1 MYDDDKD
8 SVREGNR
15 ILVVWLGRA
24 ENKYESMYDDDKDSV
39 REGNR
44 ILVVWLGRAENK
56 YESMYDDDKDSV
68 REGNRILVVWLG
80 RAENKYES
88 MYDDDKDSVREGN
101 RILVVWLG
109 RAENKYESMYDDDKD
124 SVREGNRILVVWLGR
139 AENKYESMY
148 DDDKD
153 SVREGN
159 RILVVWLGRAE
170 NKYESMY
177 DDDKDSVREGNRIL
191 VVWLGRAEN
200 KYESMYDDD
209 KDSAFNA
216 VQESVSGQLTMEN
229 ILSGYH
235 TLCREREELLESLQ
249 DSLDMDEEDL
259 LNENKL
265 AIAYTGSRNGRT
277 RATFENA
284 KITTEKLRQLN
295 RDIINMS
302 KRGQPSDKMEQEKKE
317 LEEELDMY
325 KQMAVQQREDMDNRR
340 LSVTRQDQ
348 AQQWKL
354 VAGEMLD
361 IVKGIKLEGKTD
373 KVELERELNK
383 ILLTLNSQNEYIESL
398 KKEIDKSEK
407 NVKNIER
414 EKTRLYNDK
423 ILVED
428 ELQTKRLEVQ
438 QCKKYIKKLL
448 QEKKDDKK
456 ILSTEDG
463 VLLDLDDDDDE
474 EMTTLAQGRA
484 NNTHLLQAQIRDQ
497 RSKALR
503 FEEQNKELLRQLA
516 ACQQGN
522 QQEKSKEQVAVV
534 TVAKDGDC
542 ESCKE
547 MSARLTEGEELLK
560 QLTSK
565 NEKLLADLNDI
576 GEQLFDTSKQNKE
589 LMRQL
594 AACQQVNQQEKENA
608 ALKSSLE
615 RSQQD
620 MRQTQPSPAPSSP
633 ERTSSESSTDSRPAT
648 PVFIE
653 DTPAKKPGKTTTS
666 RPLQAPK
673 SRAPKPRKKEAKP
686 KAESKQK
693 TAKEPEKAKEKPQEN
708 EETKSKR
715 RAASFNET
723 REEKAPYVKV
733 REAKLLS
740 LCDKGTQTCNRG
752 RLEAMMSGGHRR
764 ESVGSWKADGKKRHS
779 LADAIMSIAPPPVIE
794 QETSNAMSTIRE
806 EVDRLCEDISGFVEY
821 SYDLVEK
828 EATTLQTQAEKHLGE
843 EVANEIAAQE
853 EIAKPDLESLP
864 SINDRRQ
871 SLGGHSHRRRST
883 VLNLDTRRG
892 TLHQREAQCL
902 LYFQRKQS
910 EGYHGPEVA
919 LPEVQSDHE
928 HIGKPVESRVAW
940 DEKKEG
946 SENDWR
952 PETAPVSV
960 NIYLV
965 GVYEKFYDMWK
976 QNRQVRR
983 QSISNRGHVP
993 VVGKSLLPTVQS
1005 VERVPKSHE
1014 KEEGTEGKEVDYE
1027 DPGSLF
1033 PHINTAEAK
1042 SGKNMAIST
1051 AMLSNKGI
1059 MMIGNS
1065 AAGPAPATAPSSQ
1078 QGGGKRRS
1086 KPSSYSRKQQLMRQK
1101 DRVMYGDARM
1111 LELSSMLVDQGI
1123 SKSHSTV
1130 GFAYGGA
1137 LEMSGGARMQG
1148 FNLPF
1153 IAQAIGPVQSK
1164 APATSGRLDGTKP
1177 ATARLNMHAQTGESA
1192 QIEQRSSHVS
1202 FAPATWNHR
1211 QSIPRYHSSNEVP
1224 STKKGTA
1231 MAATKL
1237 PLLPINTLFNTM

>member
-44 ILVVWLGRAENK
+44 ILVVWLGRAENP
-56 YESMYDDDKDSV
+56 YESMYNDDKDSV

-80 RAENKYES
+80 RAENT
-88 MYDDDKDSVREGN
+88 
-101 RILVVWLG
+101 
-109 RAENKYESMYDDDKD
+109 YESMYDDDKD

-259 LNENKL
+259 LNELEKMTKEN
-265 AIAYTGSRNGRT
+265 AISMEDSENVVK
-277 RATFENA
+277 ATFENA

-516 ACQQGN
+516 ACQQG
-522 QQEKSKEQVAVV
+522 
-534 TVAKDGDC
+534 
-542 ESCKE
+542 
-547 MSARLTEGEELLK
+547 
-560 QLTSK
+560 
-565 NEKLLADLNDI
+565 
-576 GEQLFDTSKQNKE
+576 
-589 LMRQL
+589 
-594 AACQQVNQQEKENA
+594 NQQEKENA

-965 GVYEKFYDMWK
+965 RDEVKLHIKKMAQSAINILQSAGEVFTTQLNSKVGVYEKFYDMWK